1 MTLQSLNRWTAF
13 ALHLAISALI
23 AATVVGLVL
32 WLWYPAPY
40 FTAMGG
46 DTLLRLLIGVDVAV
60 GPLITLI
67 IFKPG
72 KPRLEQDLAIIAALQ
87 VAALAYG
94 TYVMF
99 DARPVYNVFV
109 KDRFETVAANS
120 INEGSQDKAP
130 AAFRS
135 LPLNGPRIVAA
146 NLPKDRNEAATIV
159 MSAVMGGADV
169 ANLPHLYTSYAEAAP
184 DVARASRPLVSL
196 SQKGLEPAQAVNAF
210 VTANGNGTRN
220 LGYVPVKARNRDFTA
235 VVDRKTGEI
244 VGYLAVNPW

>member
-1 MTLQSLNRWTAF
+1 MTLRSLNRWTAF
-13 ALHLAISALI
+13 GLHLAFSALI
-23 AATVVGLVL
+23 AATVMGLVL
-32 WLWYPAPY
+32 WLWYPTPY

-67 IFKPG
+67 IFKPA
-72 KPRLEQDLAIIAALQ
+72 KPGLRQDLAIVAALQ

-120 INEGSQDKAP
+120 IDEASQGKAS

-135 LPLNGPRIVAA
+135 MPMNGPRIVAA
-146 NLPKDRNEAATIV
+146 HLPKDRGEAATL
-159 MSAVMGGADV
+159 MFAAVAGGPDV
-169 ANLPHLYTSYAEAAP
+169 ANLPHLYTPYEQSATE
-184 DVARASRPLVSL
+184 VARASRPLVSL
-196 SQKGLEPAQAVNAF
+196 SQKGLESAQAVNAF
-210 VTANGNGTRN
+210 VSANGNGARA
-220 LGYVPVKARNRDFTA
+220 LGYVPVRARNRDFTV
-235 VVDRKTGEI
+235 VVDRNTGEI
-244 VGYLAVNPW
+244 IGYLAVNPW